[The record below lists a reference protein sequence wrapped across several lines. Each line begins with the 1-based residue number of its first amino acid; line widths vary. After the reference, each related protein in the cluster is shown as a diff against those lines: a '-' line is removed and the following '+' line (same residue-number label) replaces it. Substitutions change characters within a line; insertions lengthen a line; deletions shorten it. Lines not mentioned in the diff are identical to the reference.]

1 MPGGTVDPA
10 LLPLSNRQSCVL
22 ASSIPDLQLGKVRT
36 CNTLRA
42 RGWGGGYL
50 LRLFALPVPAVQGY
64 VHPIPQNL
72 HSQDLGIPGL
82 SSLQLKLARAPYA
95 ARSAE
100 YTERAITLWQLEGRA
115 PIPVEVQMEIT
126 QAPSLFALPVM
137 QKRPWE
143 TPFQARGAVQ
153 GAGLGPGGWG
163 QGTTEPLLTPSIP
176 TLTAD
181 SKLFPLGPC
190 SSYF

>member
-36 CNTLRA
+36 CNILRA

-50 LRLFALPVPAVQGY
+50 LRLFALPVPAVQGCPPHSPKPALTGPRNPRPQFPAAETGACALCRALRG
-64 VHPIPQNL
+64 VHREGHHTLAVGGPGPHSRGGSDGDHPGALALCPPGHAEEALGDPIP
-72 HSQDLGIPGL
+72 G
-82 SSLQLKLARAPYA
+82 
-95 ARSAE
+95 
-100 YTERAITLWQLEGRA
+100 T
-115 PIPVEVQMEIT
+115 
-126 QAPSLFALPVM
+126 
-137 QKRPWE
+137 
-143 TPFQARGAVQ
+143 GAVQ
-153 GAGLGPGGWG
+153 GAGLVPREWG

-176 TLTAD
+176 TLMAD